1 MGWAKRGAGRAA
13 AENRPRWL
21 LSAVRPWV
29 AVSSPWWPGT
39 GVGRAGG
46 EACWFKAPGRAG
58 GEVGWW
64 RSPQSSEA
72 ALPRPAQPSRSLSLQ
87 IDLRYEAQ
95 NLEQFQ
101 RNFRNVTS
109 VKFPTPLRP
118 FVTRDVLVETYEV
131 RAWQLGLAGPC
142 AHSQAIV
149 ARTVPVGEGA

>member
-1 MGWAKRGAGRAA
+1 MDLALMRMGSRALG
-13 AENRPRWL
+13 L
-21 LSAVRPWV
+21 L
-29 AVSSPWWPGT
+29 PG
-39 GVGRAGG
+39 VQ
-46 EACWFKAPGRAG
+46 W
-58 GEVGWW
+58 
-64 RSPQSSEA
+64 
-72 ALPRPAQPSRSLSLQ
+72 LSLPEVVDEFEKLMVQQ